1 MHLLSFKQTSLGEI
15 KAQPFN
21 KATVTLL
28 NFKNWPYIVRNE
40 NKSIFKSLK
49 LVEVPTNVKT
59 KIKSKN
65 YEKIQHKLC

>member
-15 KAQPFN
+15 TAQPFN

-40 NKSIFKSLK
+40 NKSIIRSLK

-59 KIKSKN
+59 IIKSKN